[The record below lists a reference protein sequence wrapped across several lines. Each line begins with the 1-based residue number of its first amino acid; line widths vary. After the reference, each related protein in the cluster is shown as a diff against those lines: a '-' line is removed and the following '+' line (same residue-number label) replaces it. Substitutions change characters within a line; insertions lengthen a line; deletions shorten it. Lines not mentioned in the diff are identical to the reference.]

1 LKKITV
7 FRIKV
12 TSRANLSEF
21 SKRSVSEIRR
31 DVTLFLEVV
40 WVARSP
46 VQRARLGKRL
56 IYGGSCAR
64 EFEDIIWSHGE
75 SNLWE

>member
-1 LKKITV
+1 VV

-12 TSRANLSEF
+12 TGRANLSEF

-31 DVTLFLEVV
+31 GVTLFLEVV

-46 VQRARLGKRL
+46 VQPARLGKRL